1 MEQTFNLRLCVR
13 LEVKRTESKKKEK
26 KEFFFFFFNV
36 PADRKLIESLVESLP
51 GVKSTGFCSGELQL
65 CSERRGAN
73 SADGRAGLGVCGA
86 GGQEETAIK
95 CETGLPIHH
104 QTWSLGQWS
113 LNVVP
118 FQLFRLSAISLFFY
132 STTTTSVARYN
143 TRRPETDR
151 YVYTVQYVM
160 DISPPHTHGRR
171 VDVWLNHRRRQR
183 KRREE
188 EEETGGGRRSA
199 RKSPTCQS
207 G

>member
-1 MEQTFNLRLCVR
+1 MAGTGGADIQCPSRSEANRIAGRIAAGREIDGLLLRRVATLQ
-13 LEVKRTESKKKEK
+13 RTE
-26 KEFFFFFFNV
+26 
-36 PADRKLIESLVESLP
+36 
-51 GVKSTGFCSGELQL
+51 GGELGGWKG
-65 CSERRGAN
+65 GA
-73 SADGRAGLGVCGA
+73 RCVYVWA

-188 EEETGGGRRSA
+188 EEEETGGGRRSA